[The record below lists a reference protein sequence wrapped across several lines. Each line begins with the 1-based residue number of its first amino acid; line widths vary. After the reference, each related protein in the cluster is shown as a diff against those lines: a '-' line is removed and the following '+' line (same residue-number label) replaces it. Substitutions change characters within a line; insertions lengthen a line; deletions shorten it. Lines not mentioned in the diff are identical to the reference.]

1 MNSIRLKLLLW
12 LLPGLGI
19 LWGTAGTAIYLTV
32 ESSLQSQL
40 DAELQALSH
49 GARFFARP
57 SNVGPPN
64 GGPSPDRFR
73 ESATAGFHDPTG
85 DIYFQLWHRNGTVLS
100 KSKSLGKGD
109 LVVPKS
115 LTEHGD
121 FFDAVLDDGTKVRLW
136 ASKVPFSPRGR
147 AGKSGYRGGPPW
159 ERLREMTRG
168 TNGVFPD
175 LDEVFGR
182 RPGPQNN
189 REPERGRHPD
199 EEGPRGDRGRDDG
212 FGRGPDRRGPPEV
225 VNLVVAKD
233 RTQIDGML
241 GTLLGGITGSGLAAA
256 FLSIL
261 LVRLALKSGLQPL
274 EVVGEQAAKIDAG
287 SLDRRFPTE
296 GLPTELSP
304 IANRLNDLM
313 VRMEESFERERR
325 FSADLAHELRTPVAE
340 LKSMSE
346 VAIKW
351 PEQADAK
358 TDYQDVQDISE
369 RMQATIENLLMLT
382 RLENSKARI
391 NREPVDLRSFVAS
404 CRKPF
409 QANAEDRKIEFKDG
423 IGKEESIESDGKLLR
438 IVLEN
443 LISNAI
449 EYAPKNSAIELS
461 GRCETNRAQVF
472 AIQNPAPDLTAADAT
487 HLFERLWRKDTSRT
501 DDRHCGLGL
510 SLAKSC
516 ADQLGLELRA
526 EKREDRLRFTLTAP
540 EAGDAGTDSA

>member
-1 MNSIRLKLLLW
+1 MVR
-12 LLPGLGI
+12 
-19 LWGTAGTAIYLTV
+19 
-32 ESSLQSQL
+32 
-40 DAELQALSH
+40 H
-49 GARFFARP
+49 G
-57 SNVGPPN
+57 NIV
-64 GGPSPDRFR
+64 
-73 ESATAGFHDPTG
+73 
-85 DIYFQLWHRNGTVLS
+85 
-100 KSKSLGKGD
+100 
-109 LVVPKS
+109 
-115 LTEHGD
+115 
-121 FFDAVLDDGTKVRLW
+121 
-136 ASKVPFSPRGR
+136 
-147 AGKSGYRGGPPW
+147 
-159 ERLREMTRG
+159 EMTRG
-168 TNGVFPD
+168 TSSFPD
-175 LDEVFGR
+175 LRSVGRPGLEQPGAGTWSSSDEKAR
-182 RPGPQNN
+182 RPRARRWLVARIGVGHQVVNS
-189 REPERGRHPD
+189 G
-199 EEGPRGDRGRDDG
+199 GQ
-212 FGRGPDRRGPPEV
+212 GPDTNRW
-225 VNLVVAKD
+225 K
-233 RTQIDGML
+233 L

-510 SLAKSC
+510 SLAKSALISSDWNC
-516 ADQLGLELRA
+516 A
-526 EKREDRLRFTLTAP
+526 EKRETGCFSLDCP
-540 EAGDAGTDSA
+540 EAGDAGTGQLERNVFIMPRGYGLISSSPAIRHEQETPQQQAPASVAVSDSLAQTETVVITGFRSSRSGEPGPQDAGDRRSSMMAFLPARGAGCQQGWRNLQQGIGQCRGGSPHARQERRRQADRGRSSPQPSSRRWTPRWLVAVAGNAWWPRWSAGTRIWRSGR